1 VPYGQHIYPIPLGSG
16 MVPTYFCW
24 APFQAA
30 SVGSTVPGQRRSYP
44 KFFKAQVVDECA
56 QAGASVAGVVLS
68 NGLNSNPLACRRADA
83 DPNAV
88 ACPYPQTNAW

>member
-1 VPYGQHIYPIPLGSG
+1 MS
-16 MVPTYFCW
+16 
-24 APFQAA
+24 
-30 SVGSTVPGQRRSYP
+30 
-44 KFFKAQVVDECA
+44 A

-83 DPNAV
+83 DRNAV

>member
-1 VPYGQHIYPIPLGSG
+1 MPYGQHIYPIPLGSG

-44 KFFKAQVVDECA
+44 KFFKAQVVDERP
-56 QAGASVAGVVLS
+56 GRSL
-68 NGLNSNPLACRRADA
+68 CRRRGFEQRTQFQSAGL
-83 DPNAV
+83 PP
-88 ACPYPQTNAW
+88 C